1 MPDGKKVHVLKVLI
15 AGEGNSGKTSLVH
28 RFCFGK
34 FDDYRAHTI
43 GLEFNTVTIKLKSGG
58 VVKLAIWDLAGQP
71 QFYYLRKEF
80 YSGSRAT
87 ALVFDLTSQDSFL
100 QLRVWHDEILQ
111 ACPFQNFLLVGNKTD
126 LKRSRKV
133 SEEIAQ
139 RFADSIG
146 APYLETSAKKGRQ
159 VRRMFQYLVRL
170 AIEGYGYG

>member
-1 MPDGKKVHVLKVLI
+1 MMQDIKKVHVLKVLI

-43 GLEFNTVTIKLKSGG
+43 GLEFNSVTVKLQGG
-58 VVKLAIWDLAGQP
+58 LVAKLAIWDLAGQP
-71 QFYYLRKEF
+71 QFYYIRKEF

-100 QLRVWHDEILQ
+100 QLRVWHNEILQ
-111 ACPFQNFLLVGNKTD
+111 ACPFQKFLLVGNKSD
-126 LKRSRKV
+126 LKRKRRV
-133 SEEIAQ
+133 SEEAAQ
-139 RFADSIG
+139 RFAESIN

-159 VRRMFQYLVRL
+159 VRRMFQHLVRL
-170 AIEGYGYG
+170 ALPE

>member
-1 MPDGKKVHVLKVLI
+1 MQSSKKVHVLKVLI

-28 RFCFGK
+28 RFVFGK

-43 GLEFNTVTIKLKSGG
+43 GLEFNTVEINLKGWG

-111 ACPFQNFLLVGNKTD
+111 ACPFQKFLLVGNKTD
-126 LKRSRKV
+126 LKRGRKV
-133 SEEIAQ
+133 SEEIAK
-139 RFADSIG
+139 RYADSIG

-159 VRRMFQYLVRL
+159 VRRMFQHLVRL
-170 AIEGYGYG
+170 AFDEYG